1 MIIAIDGP
9 AGAGKSTISN
19 EIARRQG
26 FQLVDTG
33 AMYRTVAFE
42 AARRD
47 VDLGD
52 ADAVAKVAR
61 SLDFE
66 FRFEEG
72 ENVTYCDGRPL
83 RQEIRTAQVSHDAS
97 IVSAHPKVRDVLVEL
112 QQQVGRERDSVL
124 EGRDIGT
131 VVFPDADVK
140 LYITASA
147 KVRAQRRVEQM
158 RDQGLEADFDEVYN
172 EIVDRDRRDSERD
185 VAPLRQAEDAVRIDT
200 SAMGIDEV
208 LARVEELVAQYS

>member
-9 AGAGKSTISN
+9 AGAGKSTISR
-19 EIARRQG
+19 EIAKRKG

-33 AMYRTVAFE
+33 AMYRTVAYE
-42 AARRD
+42 AARAGVELED
-47 VDLGD
+47 P
-52 ADAVAKVAR
+52 DAVVEVAR

-97 IVSAHPKVRDVLVEL
+97 IVSAHPKVRDVLVDL
-112 QQQVGRERDSVL
+112 QRQVGRERDSVL

-131 VVFPDADVK
+131 VVFPKADLK
-140 LYITASA
+140 LFITASPEI
-147 KVRAQRRVEQM
+147 RAQRRVEQM
-158 RDQGLEADFDEVYN
+158 HEQGQEADYDEVLQ
-172 EIVDRDRRDSERD
+172 EMIERDRRDTERD
-185 VAPLRQAEDAVRIDT
+185 VAPLKKADDAIAINTSKLSVED
-200 SAMGIDEV
+200 V
-208 LARVEELVAQYS
+208 LDKVEELLG